1 VIFRVEN
8 STESHKCG
16 IAYEFVDPIQCVAD
30 GRLHISSRDD
40 LGVDIL

>member
-8 STESHKCG
+8 SMNIDECR

-30 GRLHISSRDD
+30 GWLHISS
-40 LGVDIL
+40 LEIEIL

>member
-8 STESHKCG
+8 STEPHKCG

-30 GRLHISSRDD
+30 GRLHISSRDKLD
-40 LGVDIL
+40 VTIL